1 MNTLS
6 TTGAVRAT
14 AESPFGATATT
25 WRIDPDQSVARFAAA
40 TLWGRVPVTGQ
51 LGRLT
56 GTLSWD
62 EAAGRGRLAIATGG
76 VSSGI
81 KLRDHHLRSGA
92 FFDVDNYPE
101 VTFEAAQAVVAAD
114 GGHVEIRGELL
125 VRGHRPPFECT
136 VAVEALD
143 ENRVALETEAAFD
156 LNELGMSRGLFRMI
170 PAGVKAAVRV
180 VLRREI
186 A

>member
-6 TTGAVRAT
+6 TTSARGAT
-14 AESPFGATATT
+14 AESPFGAIAAT
-25 WRIDPDQSVARFAAA
+25 WRIDPDQSLARFTAA

-62 EAAGRGRLAIATGG
+62 GAGGRGRLAIATAG

-92 FFDVDNYPE
+92 FFDVANHPE
-101 VTFEAAQAVVAAD
+101 VTFEAGEVVAAD
-114 GGHVEIRGELL
+114 GGQVQLRGELL
-125 VRGHRPPFECT
+125 VRGRRHPFECT
-136 VAVEALD
+136 AAVEAVD
-143 ENRVALETEAAFD
+143 ENRVALATKAAFD
-156 LNELGMSRGLFRMI
+156 LGELGMSRGLLRMI
-170 PAGVKAAVRV
+170 PTDLKAAIRV
-180 VLRREI
+180 ALRRER